1 LASRT
6 PRPFTTYK
14 LVSRST
20 LNETPSKILRY
31 LPGCSYQ
38 PYQPSQQSQ
47 AYLVHIHP
55 STVLLCLASGCQV
68 LHPLSRTNIFWS
80 ISIGRTVTSPTASLA
95 LGTCLVSPIL
105 PTWPAW
111 QVSSLL
117 LCCRDQ
123 TTVSWRHYGYL
134 ENECEWFHGRASNL
148 VTG

>member
-68 LHPLSRTNIFWS
+68 LHPLLGPIYFGLSRSAERSPARLLPWPLVHVLYHLSYQPGPHGKFQACSCAVEIRPPCLGD
-80 ISIGRTVTSPTASLA
+80 IRVTWKMNASGFMGGLR
-95 LGTCLVSPIL
+95 I
-105 PTWPAW
+105 W
-111 QVSSLL
+111 
-117 LCCRDQ
+117 
-123 TTVSWRHYGYL
+123 
-134 ENECEWFHGRASNL
+134 
-148 VTG
+148 